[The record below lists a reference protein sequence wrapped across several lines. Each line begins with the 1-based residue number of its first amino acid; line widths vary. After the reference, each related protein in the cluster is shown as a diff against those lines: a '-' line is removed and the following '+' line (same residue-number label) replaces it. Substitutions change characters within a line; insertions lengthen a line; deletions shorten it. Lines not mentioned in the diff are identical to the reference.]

1 MHNQGS
7 RNKKKCTCPSGKQ
20 FEILVARMLF
30 SVAQVSVCILGKF
43 PTKTT
48 KHGVLFFI
56 PLEPCE
62 FLQPRWDKTTFPLE
76 FVLIT
81 LLPIRLCRWCFCFIC
96 SFWLFSAHAWILGCT
111 SWWLEILQ
119 QTHDFNNKSEI
130 PGLSKQVQ
138 LLLIVL
144 CTVVKLTCWP
154 AMHERPTRYATSDI
168 KPGTRQFA
176 HKRYVPVAPTTS
188 GKNKIHCTCCKH
200 KLVVADRRSKYILR
214 TWKDVLRSKDERKLS
229 KFPDVGNNPYSNS
242 SEVERNKFAQNRLF
256 HFF

>member
-1 MHNQGS
+1 MEFCSLSHSSHVNSFNQDGTNNVS
-7 RNKKKCTCPSGKQ
+7 SWVRIDYASADPPLPMMFLLYLQ
-20 FEILVARMLF
+20 FLAVQRARLD
-30 SVAQVSVCILGKF
+30 
-43 PTKTT
+43 P
-48 KHGVLFFI
+48 
-56 PLEPCE
+56 
-62 FLQPRWDKTTFPLE
+62 
-76 FVLIT
+76 
-81 LLPIRLCRWCFCFIC
+81 
-96 SFWLFSAHAWILGCT
+96 WLCT

-200 KLVVADRRSKYILR
+200 KLVVAGWPQIEVHFTYLEGRPSIKG
-214 TWKDVLRSKDERKLS
+214 RK
-229 KFPDVGNNPYSNS
+229 
-242 SEVERNKFAQNRLF
+242 EVIQIPGCWE
-256 HFF
+256 